1 MLQRHVFEAMGTIIS
16 LSFADDRAPAT
27 LQAATVA
34 AETIFDELNERFSLY
49 RDDSEISQIAQGSLT
64 LPEASEQMREAY
76 AEALEWRER
85 TNGVFTPHR
94 PDGTLDLS
102 GTIKAVAI
110 AQAADALRAHSYTN
124 FSINAGGDVLVS
136 GHEDLEAQ
144 AGWTTGIV
152 DPTDR
157 ASMLTAV
164 VLTAT
169 LPESLRAIATSGSA
183 ERGEHIWRR
192 PESDLQFVQASV
204 IASEIIMAD
213 VLATTI
219 IAGGM
224 AAFEHASANFPVA
237 VFAIDANNEFYA
249 NPLFEGCLANQ

>member
-1 MLQRHVFEAMGTIIS
+1 MPTQHVFEAMGTVVS
-16 LSFADDRAPAT
+16 LTLIDELPSAT
-27 LQAATVA
+27 ALAATTAVEDVFA
-34 AETIFDELNERFSLY
+34 ALNERFSLY
-49 RDDSEISQIAQGSLT
+49 RDDSELSRIAQGSLT
-64 LPEASEQMREAY
+64 LPASSEQMREAY
-76 AEALEWRER
+76 ADALEWRDR

-124 FSINAGGDVLVS
+124 FSVNAGGDVLVS
-136 GHEDLEAQ
+136 GHEDLTTQ

-152 DPTDR
+152 DPADR

-164 VLTAT
+164 VLTDAQSD
-169 LPESLRAIATSGSA
+169 SLRAIATSGSA

-192 PESDLQFVQASV
+192 PDSDLRFVQASV
-204 IASEIIMAD
+204 LATEMVMAD

-224 AAFEHASANFPVA
+224 AAFEHASSDFPVA
-237 VFAIDANNEFYA
+237 VFAIDEGGEFYA
-249 NPLFEGCLANQ
+249 NPLFEEALAN